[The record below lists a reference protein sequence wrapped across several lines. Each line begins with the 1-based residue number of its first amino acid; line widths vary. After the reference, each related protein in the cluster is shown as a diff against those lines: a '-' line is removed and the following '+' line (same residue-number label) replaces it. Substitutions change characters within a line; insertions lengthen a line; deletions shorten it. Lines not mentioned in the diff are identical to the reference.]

1 MRIGALPGPR
11 NGRTGLFPLDHGRR
25 RPLHLYPLRLYD
37 FVDGL
42 FVVGEAGD
50 LGLVGSKLVAVEGLP
65 SEKLMRL
72 VAPLVPRDNA
82 WNLRAWAP
90 HFALVAEVLDGP
102 GVGVEGGTGP
112 HDFTFERSGGERV
125 SATLA
130 TSVSLPVTGWN
141 VRIATRHTERG
152 GPADRRL
159 AVDPGVRVDLTSPDY
174 LAGRDPVLERALR
187 GP

>member
-1 MRIGALPGPR
+1 
-11 NGRTGLFPLDHGRR
+11 
-25 RPLHLYPLRLYD
+25 LHLYPLRLYD

-50 LGLVGSKLVAVEGLP
+50 VGLVGSKLVAVEGLP
-65 SEKLMRL
+65 SEKLLRL
-72 VAPLVPRDNA
+72 VALLVPRDNA

-90 HFALVAEVLDGP
+90 HFALVAEVL
-102 GVGVEGGTGP
+102 VGRRVERGTGP
-112 HDFTFERSGGERV
+112 RDFTFGRSGGERV

-141 VRIATRHTERG
+141 IRIATRHTERG
-152 GPADRRL
+152 GPGDRRL
-159 AVDPGVRVDLTSPDY
+159 AVDPGVRVGLTSYDY

-187 GP
+187 GL